1 MHHGVFEGNKAKDQ
15 KMKVLILG
23 ESHHISSDPNV
34 TTDKIACEPASY
46 TTASVV
52 CEHLEKLKNEK
63 KEMHPFLTKI
73 AQTFG
78 TEDQETFW
86 QSVYFGNYIDVLCGI
101 ENSVAKNQIKDKDN
115 RIKYNDQLF
124 QFVNQHKI
132 ENIFCFSI
140 LAYMSLP
147 SLSDDEESTREAI
160 GMRGNRRVF
169 LRQCQYKAGLQ
180 HEGTSVILHQPLH
193 VYGISHPQAKGG
205 YSPEIYANALKNK
218 INF

>member
-34 TTDKIACEPASY
+34 TTDKIAGEPASY

-63 KEMHPFLTKI
+63 KETHPFLTKI

-101 ENSVAKNQIKDKDN
+101 GNSVAKNQIEKDGN
-115 RIKYNDQLF
+115 RVKYNNQLF
-124 QFVNQHKI
+124 QFVNEHTIDK
-132 ENIFCFSI
+132 IFCFSV
-140 LAYMSLP
+140 LAYNNLP
-147 SLSDDEESTREAI
+147 DLSDGEESQCETI
-160 GMRGNRRVF
+160 GMRGKKRVY
-169 LRQCQYKAGLQ
+169 LRQCKYKAKTE
-180 HEGTSVILHQPLH
+180 HSETSVILENDLH
-193 VYGISHPQAKGG
+193 VFGISHPQAKGG
-205 YSPEIYANALKNK
+205 YSLEIYANALKNQ
-218 INF
+218 ITF

>member
-1 MHHGVFEGNKAKDQ
+1 MHKGVFNAEKHGLNI
-15 KMKVLILG
+15 LILG
-23 ESHHISSDPNV
+23 ESHHVSTDPSV
-34 TTDKIACEPASY
+34 TTDKIAGEPASY

-52 CEHLEKLKNEK
+52 WEHLEKLKNEK

-86 QSVYFGNYIDVLCGI
+86 QSVYFGNYVDVLCGI
-101 ENSVAKNQIKDKDN
+101 GNSVAKNQIKDN

-124 QFVNQHKI
+124 QFVNKHKI
-132 ENIFCFSI
+132 EKIFCFSI
-140 LAYMSLP
+140 LAYKSLP
-147 SLSDDEESTREAI
+147 SLSNDEESTRDAV

-169 LRQCQYKAGLQ
+169 LRQCQYNAGVQ
-180 HEGTSVILHQPLH
+180 HVGTSVILEQKLR

-205 YSPEIYANALKNK
+205 YSPEMYANALKSQ
-218 INF
+218 IEF

>member
-15 KMKVLILG
+15 KMRVLILG
-23 ESHHISSDPNV
+23 ESHHVSTDPSV
-34 TTDKIACEPASY
+34 TTDKIAGEPASY
-46 TTASVV
+46 TTTSVV
-52 CEHLEKLKNEK
+52 WEHLEKLKNEK

-86 QSVYFGNYIDVLCGI
+86 QSVYFGNYVDVLCGI
-101 ENSVAKNQIKDKDN
+101 GNNLAEKQIEDN
-115 RIKYNDQLF
+115 REKYNDQLF
-124 QFVNQHKI
+124 RFVNKYNI
-132 ENIFCFSI
+132 SKIFCFSI

-147 SLSDDEESTREAI
+147 SLSDDEKSTWETV

-169 LRQCQYKAGLQ
+169 LHQCQYKAGVQ
-180 HEGTSVILHQPLH
+180 YEGTSVILQQAIQ

-205 YSPEIYANALKNK
+205 YSPETYANALKNQ
-218 INF
+218 IEF

>member
-1 MHHGVFEGNKAKDQ
+1 MHKGEFVGINAHKKQNRT
-15 KMKVLILG
+15 LILG
-23 ESHHISSDPNV
+23 ESHHVSTDSDI
-34 TTDKIACEPASY
+34 TTDKIAGEPASY

-52 CEHLEKLKNEK
+52 WEHLEKLKNEK

-101 ENSVAKNQIKDKDN
+101 GNSVAKNQIKGN

-124 QFVNQHKI
+124 QFVNKHKI
-132 ENIFCFSI
+132 EKIFCFSI
-140 LAYMSLP
+140 LAYKNLP
-147 SLSDDEESTREAI
+147 ELSDDEESTWEAV

-180 HEGTSVILHQPLH
+180 HEGTSVILQQNLR

-205 YSPEIYANALKNK
+205 YSPEMYVNALKDHYGV
-218 INF
+218 